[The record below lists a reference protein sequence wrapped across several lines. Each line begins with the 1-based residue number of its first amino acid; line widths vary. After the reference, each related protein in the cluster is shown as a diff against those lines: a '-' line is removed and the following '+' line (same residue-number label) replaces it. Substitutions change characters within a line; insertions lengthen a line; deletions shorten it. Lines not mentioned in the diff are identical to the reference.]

1 MPKRKIEEEKNELVE
16 EFFRQNN
23 PKNIKSMDDMY
34 TAWRNFFGPAF
45 QKMLDAEM
53 DAKLGYSKNERSDV
67 ENYRNGY
74 YPERTV
80 STEMGDI
87 PVKVPRD
94 RNGEIESEL
103 VPKYSRTVNGFD
115 EKIIAMY
122 ALGLSDKDIQE
133 QIKDI
138 FGCNISPDMI
148 SDITDKIIP
157 DIQEWQKRRLEKV
170 YPIIFIDATHFH
182 VKDNGQIVKKA
193 AYVVLGIDEDGM
205 KNVLTITVGENE
217 SAKYWMSVL
226 NELKNRGVQDILILC
241 ADGLT
246 GLKEAISAIYPK
258 TEYQR
263 CIVHQIRNSLK
274 YVSYIDRKELAQD
287 LKSVYQATTSEIGYE
302 NLLELEEKWKNKYPG
317 AIQSWLDNWEVLS
330 VFFKFSAE
338 IRKVMYTTN
347 AIESLNSTYKRLNR
361 NRKVFPTDMSLLK
374 ALYLST
380 MRAEKKWSV
389 RTPNWDICLS
399 QFKIMYEGRI

>member
-1 MPKRKIEEEKNELVE
+1 MPKRKIEEEKNELIE
-16 EFFRQNN
+16 EFFRRND
-23 PKNIKSMDDMY
+23 PKNIKSMEDMY
-34 TAWRNFFGPAF
+34 TAWRNFFAPAF

-53 DAKLGYSKNERSDV
+53 EAKLGYSKNERSDV

-94 RNGEIESEL
+94 RKGELESDL
-103 VPKYSRTVNGFD
+103 VPKYSRTANGFD

-133 QIKDI
+133 QVKDI

-157 DIQEWQKRRLEKV
+157 EIQEWQKRRLEKV
-170 YPIIFIDATHFH
+170 YPIVFIDATHFH

-217 SAKYWMSVL
+217 SAKYWMTVL
-226 NELKNRGVQDILILC
+226 NDLKNRGVQDILILC

-274 YVSYIDRKELAQD
+274 YVPYTDRKELAHD
-287 LKSVYQATTSEIGYE
+287 LKSVYQASTADNGYE
-302 NLLELEEKWKNKYPG
+302 NLIELEEKWKSKYPG

-374 ALYLST
+374 TLYLST
-380 MRAEKKWSV
+380 MKAEKKWSV
-389 RTPNWDICLS
+389 RTSNWDICLS
-399 QFKIMYEGRI
+399 QFRIMYEGRI

>member
-1 MPKRKIEEEKNELVE
+1 MPKRKIEEKTNPIVE
-16 EFFRQNN
+16 EFFKQND
-23 PKNIKSMDDMY
+23 PKNIKSMNDMY
-34 TAWRNFFGPAF
+34 SAWRDFFAPAF

-53 DAKLGYSKNERSDV
+53 DSKLGYEKNERSEV

-80 STEMGDI
+80 STEMGEI

-94 RNGEIESEL
+94 RNGEIESDL
-103 VPKYSRTVNGFD
+103 VPKYSRTANGFD

-133 QIKDI
+133 QVKDI

-157 DIQEWQKRRLEKV
+157 EIQEWQKRKLEKV
-170 YPIIFIDATHFH
+170 YPIVFIDATHFH
-182 VKDNGQIVKKA
+182 VRDNGQIVKKA
-193 AYVVLGIDEDGM
+193 AYVVLGIDEEGM
-205 KNVLTITVGENE
+205 KSVLTITVGENE
-217 SAKYWMSVL
+217 SAKYWMTVL

-274 YVSYIDRKELAQD
+274 YVPYTDRKELAKD
-287 LKSVYQATTSEIGYE
+287 LKTVYTAPTADSGYE
-302 NLLELEEKWKNKYPG
+302 ALIEIEDKWKNKYPG
-317 AIQSWLDNWEVLS
+317 AIKSWLDNWDLLS
-330 VFFKFSAE
+330 VFYKFSSE
-338 IRKVMYTTN
+338 IRKIMYTTN
-347 AIESLNSTYKRLNR
+347 AIESLNSTYKRINR
-361 NRKVFPTDMSLLK
+361 NRKVFPTDTSLLK
-374 ALYLST
+374 VLYLST
-380 MRAEKKWSV
+380 LKAEKKWSM

-399 QFKIMYEGRI
+399 QFRIMYEGRI

>member
-1 MPKRKIEEEKNELVE
+1 MPKRKIEEEKNELIE
-16 EFFRQNN
+16 EFFRRND
-23 PKNIKSMDDMY
+23 PKNIKSMEDMY
-34 TAWRNFFGPAF
+34 TAWRNFFAPAF

-53 DAKLGYSKNERSDV
+53 EAKLGYSKNEHSDV

-94 RNGEIESEL
+94 RNGELESDL
-103 VPKYSRTVNGFD
+103 VPKYSRTANGFD

-133 QIKDI
+133 QVKDI

-157 DIQEWQKRRLEKV
+157 EIQEWQKRRLEKV
-170 YPIIFIDATHFH
+170 YPIVFIDATHFH

-217 SAKYWMSVL
+217 SAKYWMTVL
-226 NELKNRGVQDILILC
+226 NDLKNRGVQDILILC

-274 YVSYIDRKELAQD
+274 YVPYTDRKELAHD
-287 LKSVYQATTSEIGYE
+287 LKSVYQASTADNGYE
-302 NLLELEEKWKNKYPG
+302 NLIELEEKWKSKYPG
-317 AIQSWLDNWEVLS
+317 AIQSWLDNWDVLS

-374 ALYLST
+374 TLYLST
-380 MRAEKKWSV
+380 MKAEKKWSV

-399 QFKIMYEGRI
+399 QFRIMYEGRI

>member
-34 TAWRNFFGPAF
+34 IAWRNFFGPAF

>member
-16 EFFRQNN
+16 EFFRQND
-23 PKNIKSMDDMY
+23 PKNIKTMDDMY
-34 TAWRNFFGPAF
+34 TAWKNFFGPAF

-53 DAKLGYSKNERSDV
+53 ETKLGYSKNERSDV

-94 RNGEIESEL
+94 RNGEIESDL

-133 QIKDI
+133 QVKDI

-205 KNVLTITVGENE
+205 KNVLTITIGENE

-226 NELKNRGVQDILILC
+226 NELKNRGVQDILVLC

-274 YVSYIDRKELAQD
+274 YVPYTDKKELAHD
-287 LKSVYQATTSEIGYE
+287 LKSVYQAPTSEIGYE

-317 AIQSWLDNWEVLS
+317 AIQSWLDNWDVLS

-380 MRAEKKWSV
+380 MKAEKKWSI

-399 QFKIMYEGRI
+399 QFRIMYEGRI

>member
-16 EFFRQNN
+16 EFFRQND

-34 TAWRNFFGPAF
+34 TAWKNFFGPAF

-53 DAKLGYSKNERSDV
+53 EAKLGYSKNERTDV

-94 RNGEIESEL
+94 RNGEIESDL

-133 QIKDI
+133 QVKDI

-274 YVSYIDRKELAQD
+274 YVPYTDRKELAHD
-287 LKSVYQATTSEIGYE
+287 LKSVYQASNSETGYE

-317 AIQSWLDNWEVLS
+317 AIQSWLDNWDVLS

-380 MRAEKKWSV
+380 MKAEKKWSV

>member
-1 MPKRKIEEEKNELVE
+1 MPKRKIEEEKNELIE
-16 EFFRQNN
+16 EFFRRND
-23 PKNIKSMDDMY
+23 PKNIKSMEDMY
-34 TAWRNFFGPAF
+34 TAWRNFFAPAF

-53 DAKLGYSKNERSDV
+53 EAKLGYSKNEHSDV

-94 RNGEIESEL
+94 RNGELESDL
-103 VPKYSRTVNGFD
+103 VPKYSRTANGFD

-133 QIKDI
+133 QVKDI

-157 DIQEWQKRRLEKV
+157 EIQEWQKRRLEKV
-170 YPIIFIDATHFH
+170 YPIVFIDATHFH

-217 SAKYWMSVL
+217 SAKYWMTVL
-226 NELKNRGVQDILILC
+226 NDLKNRGVQDILILC

-274 YVSYIDRKELAQD
+274 YVPYTDRKELAHD
-287 LKSVYQATTSEIGYE
+287 LKSVYQASTADNGYE
-302 NLLELEEKWKNKYPG
+302 NLIELEEKWKSKYPG

-374 ALYLST
+374 TLYLST
-380 MRAEKKWSV
+380 MKAEKKWSV

-399 QFKIMYEGRI
+399 QFRIMYEGRI

>member
-1 MPKRKIEEEKNELVE
+1 MICIQRGKASLPLLFNSCQTQKWKL
-16 EFFRQNN
+16 
-23 PKNIKSMDDMY
+23 
-34 TAWRNFFGPAF
+34 NF
-45 QKMLDAEM
+45 
-53 DAKLGYSKNERSDV
+53 GYSKNERVDSG
-67 ENYRNGY
+67 NYRNGY

-80 STEMGDI
+80 ATEMGEV

-94 RNGEIESEL
+94 RNGNIDSDL
-103 VPKYSRTVNGFD
+103 VPKYARTVNGFD
-115 EKIIAMY
+115 EKVIAMY

-133 QIKDI
+133 QIKEI
-138 FGCNISPDMI
+138 FGCNLSPDMI

-157 DIQEWQKRRLEKV
+157 EIQEWKKRRLEEV

-182 VKDNGQIVKKA
+182 VRDNGQIVKKA

-205 KNVLTITVGENE
+205 KKVLDITVGENE
-217 SAKYWMSVL
+217 SAKYWMTVL
-226 NELKNRGVQDILILC
+226 NGLKNRGVQDILVLC

-274 YVSYIDRKELAQD
+274 YVPYTDKKELAND
-287 LKSVYQATTSEIGYE
+287 LKTVYKATTEEIAYT

-317 AIQSWLDNWEVLS
+317 AIQSWIDNWEVLS
-330 VFFKFSAE
+330 VFFKFSTE
-338 IRKVMYTTN
+338 IRKIMYTTN
-347 AIESLNSTYKRLNR
+347 AIESLNSTYKRINR
-361 NRKVFPTDMSLLK
+361 NRNVFSTDMSLLK
-374 ALYLST
+374 VLYLST
-380 MRAEKKWSV
+380 LKAEKKWSV
-389 RTPNWDICLS
+389 RTQNWDLCLS

>member
-1 MPKRKIEEEKNELVE
+1 MN
-16 EFFRQNN
+16 
-23 PKNIKSMDDMY
+23 DMY
-34 TAWRNFFGPAF
+34 SAWRDFFAPAF

-53 DAKLGYSKNERSDV
+53 DSKLGYEKNERSEV

-80 STEMGDI
+80 STEMGEI

-94 RNGEIESEL
+94 RNGEIESDL
-103 VPKYSRTVNGFD
+103 VPKYSRTANGFD

-133 QIKDI
+133 QVKDI

-157 DIQEWQKRRLEKV
+157 EIQEWQKRKLEKV
-170 YPIIFIDATHFH
+170 YPIVFIDATHFH
-182 VKDNGQIVKKA
+182 VRDNGQIVKKA
-193 AYVVLGIDEDGM
+193 AYVVLGIDEEGM
-205 KNVLTITVGENE
+205 KSVLTITVGENE
-217 SAKYWMSVL
+217 SAKYWMTVL

-274 YVSYIDRKELAQD
+274 YVPYTDRKELAKD
-287 LKSVYQATTSEIGYE
+287 LKTVYTAPTADSGYE
-302 NLLELEEKWKNKYPG
+302 ALIEIEDKWKNKYPG
-317 AIQSWLDNWEVLS
+317 AIKSWLDNWDLLS
-330 VFFKFSAE
+330 VFYKFSSE
-338 IRKVMYTTN
+338 IRKIMYTTN
-347 AIESLNSTYKRLNR
+347 AIESLNSTYKRINR
-361 NRKVFPTDMSLLK
+361 NRKVFPTDTSLLK
-374 ALYLST
+374 VLYLST
-380 MRAEKKWSV
+380 LKAEKKWSM

-399 QFKIMYEGRI
+399 QFRIMYEGRI